1 MCDYSIIE
9 GCIRQSSN
17 LPIIKEMKDEILVE
31 HKIISNRSEPLYVV
45 TSVHAQ
51 AINNLTRKKSLDGV
65 DLESLKSLGFAIAYN
80 KLDENGDK
88 CYIKHN
94 ERTFAQKMK
103 KKKDIRSFKQDPR
116 DEIPF

>member
-1 MCDYSIIE
+1 MNYSTIE
-9 GCIRQSSN
+9 GIIRQNTSN
-17 LPIIKEMKDEILVE
+17 PIMKDEILVE
-31 HKIISNRSEPLYVV
+31 PKILKNRKNPSYVI
-45 TSVHAQ
+45 TSTHAES
-51 AINNLTRKKSLDGV
+51 INLLTRKKSLDEV

-80 KLDENGDK
+80 KLDENGEK

-94 ERTFAQKMK
+94 TRTFEQKMK

>member
-1 MCDYSIIE
+1 MRNYSTIE
-9 GCIRQSSN
+9 GCVRQSSN
-17 LPIIKEMKDEILVE
+17 LPITKEMKDEILVE
-31 HKIISNRSEPLYVV
+31 HKIVSNRSEPLYVV

-51 AINNLTRKKSLDGV
+51 AINNMTRKKSLDEV

-94 ERTFAQKMK
+94 TRTFSEKMK
-103 KKKDIRSFKQDPR
+103 SRNNKTK
-116 DEIPF
+116 